1 MKKNTTIYDIA
12 KALNITVSTVSR
24 ALNGFPAISE
34 NTRRLVAETAKKLNY
49 SPNRLA
55 SALKSGKSFIVGV
68 IVPSVQSHF
77 FASVIHSI
85 EEGLKDSGYRII
97 LYQSNELVENEIKG
111 VKTLL
116 EAQVDGIIA
125 SLSLGTEDD
134 ISHFQSI
141 IAQQK
146 PLVLFDR
153 ISTKLKVP
161 TVTLNDFNAGFLAAQ
176 HLIDQ
181 GYKKIAF
188 ITTAQPIKTFTDRL
202 EGYREAMKI
211 NQLPIDA
218 EHIVFGGLSIKD
230 GRYGA
235 AKLLMAETMPEAIIT
250 ADDYTAL
257 GVLKQLKEV
266 DEIPPKIGLIG
277 FSNEAFSAYI
287 SPALSTVDQHPNLM
301 GRGCAELFLQMVTK
315 NHPYD
320 DICHLVLEPTIIK
333 RQSSNL

>member
-1 MKKNTTIYDIA
+1 
-12 KALNITVSTVSR
+12 
-24 ALNGFPAISE
+24 
-34 NTRRLVAETAKKLNY
+34 
-49 SPNRLA
+49 
-55 SALKSGKSFIVGV
+55 
-68 IVPSVQSHF
+68 
-77 FASVIHSI
+77 
-85 EEGLKDSGYRII
+85 
-97 LYQSNELVENEIKG
+97 
-111 VKTLL
+111 
-116 EAQVDGIIA
+116 
-125 SLSLGTEDD
+125 
-134 ISHFQSI
+134 
-141 IAQQK
+141 
-146 PLVLFDR
+146 LVLFDR

-188 ITTAQPIKTFTDRL
+188 ITTVQPIKTFTDRL

-218 EHIVFGGLSIKD
+218 DHIVFGGLSIKD
-230 GRYGA
+230 GKYGA
-235 AKLLMAETMPEAIIT
+235 AKLLSAKTIPEAIIT

-266 DEIPPKIGLIG
+266 NEIPPKIGLIG

-301 GRGCAELFLQMVTK
+301 GRGCAELFLQMIKK